1 MKINENAALFIA
13 IGLLLSA
20 FGTWQVLDSPWALVG
35 HAALLMVFA
44 MVVDVERGE

>member
-13 IGLLLSA
+13 VGLFLRAL
-20 FGTWQVLDSPWALVG
+20 GMWQIFDSPWHLVG